1 MKFLDRIGVRLN
13 LIFLVL
19 VTVLLAAFGASSYY
33 STKSRLDT
41 ELDSQMTRTI
51 RRLQTSLPEPMWN
64 FDQDRLGVALESEI
78 SQPGVVGVMVTNDK
92 QAFVTGMVLDAD
104 SKAVAA
110 TPDTKPVGEPFT
122 AELKFNDGGQVK
134 GIGTVTVYVDRAHID
149 AMLNRLV
156 VELLIQVLVTNLILV
171 AFLSWSLKVI
181 VLNPLNHVRDALAT
195 ISGGDA
201 DLTRRIELNSANEF
215 GDVARFFNT
224 FVAQLES
231 LILDVRGSADSLK
244 LSCAEIAQGNNDLS
258 IRTEQQAGN
267 LMASTS
273 SIQELGVTVEQ
284 NAERAGKANQMAQS
298 ASQVAQR
305 GGSVME
311 NVVGVMKEINDASR
325 KISDITQVIDSI
337 AFQTNILA
345 LNAAV
350 EAARAG
356 EQGRGFAVVAGEVR
370 VLAQRSAA
378 AAKEIKDLINSSVE
392 RVEQGNMLVNQ
403 AGTTMTELV
412 QSIRHVTEIVADIS
426 VASRDQSKGVGQVGE
441 AMAGMDHSTQ
451 QNAALV
457 EEMAASAASLKGLA
471 EDLVVTVASF
481 KTTGDSTTLLL
492 PAPGR

>member
-1 MKFLDRIGVRLN
+1 MKFLDRIGIRLN

-19 VTVLLAAFGASSYY
+19 VTVLLTAFGVASYF
-33 STKSRLDT
+33 STKARLDT
-41 ELDSQMTRTI
+41 ELDNQIARTI
-51 RRLQTSLPEPMWN
+51 HRLQTALPEPMWN
-64 FDQDRLGVALESEI
+64 FDQARLGVVLESEI
-78 SQPGVVGVMVTNDK
+78 SQPGVVGIIVTNDK
-92 QAFVTGMVLDAD
+92 QAFAAGMVLDGGG
-104 SKAVAA
+104 KAVAA
-110 TPDTKPVGEPFT
+110 AADTKPLGVART
-122 AELKFNDGGQVK
+122 AELTFNDGGQVK
-134 GIGTVTVYVDRAHID
+134 GIGAVAVHADRTHIE
-149 AMLNRLV
+149 AMLNRLI
-156 VELLIQVLVTNLILV
+156 VELLIQVLVTNLILM
-171 AFLSWSLKVI
+171 AFLSWSLKAI

-195 ISGGDA
+195 ISSGDA

-215 GDVARFFNT
+215 GDIARFFNA
-224 FVAQLES
+224 FVSRLES
-231 LILDVRGSADSLK
+231 LIRDVRGSADSLK

-258 IRTEQQAGN
+258 IRTEQQAGT

-273 SIQELGVTVEQ
+273 AAQELGVTVQQ

-311 NVVGVMKEINDASR
+311 NVVVMMKEINDASR
-325 KISDITQVIDSI
+325 KIADITQVIDSI

-370 VLAQRSAA
+370 VLAQRSAG

-392 RVEQGNMLVNQ
+392 RVEQGNTLVNQ

-426 VASRDQSKGVGQVGE
+426 VANNEQSTGVSHVCE
-441 AMAGMDHSTQ
+441 AMSGMDHATQ

-471 EDLVVTVASF
+471 EDMVATVASF
-481 KTTGDSTTLLL
+481 RTSDDPTSLLL
-492 PAPGR
+492 PAPTR